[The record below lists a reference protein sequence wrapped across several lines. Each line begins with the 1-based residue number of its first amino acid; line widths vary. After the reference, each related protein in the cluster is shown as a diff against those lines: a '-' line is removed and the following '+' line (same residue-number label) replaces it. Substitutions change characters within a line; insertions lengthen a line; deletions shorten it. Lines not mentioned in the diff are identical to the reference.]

1 MKLKFEDKEVELVEI
16 WFKYL
21 YPYLVRFSI
30 KKEIGIEWKNDTI
43 FISDQNRKDFQEMLE
58 FVLEELLNEC
68 YVEPTQKE
76 RSKHST
82 RYQKI
87 NFKGKVFVL
96 NYRTDIVGIL
106 GYALNYLLSESI
118 SSSPLTPGFQ

>member
-1 MKLKFEDKEVELVEI
+1 MKLKFEEKEIELVDI

-30 KKEIGIEWKNDTI
+30 KKEIGIEWKNETI
-43 FISDQNRKDFQEMLE
+43 FISNQNRNDFLEMLE
-58 FVLEELLNEC
+58 FILEELLSDC
-68 YVEPTQKE
+68 YVEPTQRE
-76 RSKHST
+76 RSKHSS

-87 NFKGKVFVL
+87 EFRGKMFII

-106 GYALNYLLSESI
+106 AYAFKYLITETR
-118 SSSPLTPGFQ
+118 SPQT

>member
-1 MKLKFEDKEVELVEI
+1 MKLKFEDKEIELVDV

-30 KKEIGIEWKNDTI
+30 RKKIGIEWRNDTI
-43 FISDQNRKDFQEMLE
+43 FISDKNRNDFLEMLE
-58 FVLEELLNEC
+58 LVLEELLSDC
-68 YVEPTQKE
+68 YGEPTQKE
-76 RSKHST
+76 RSKHSS

-87 NFKGKVFVL
+87 EFKGKVFIL

-106 GYALNYLLSESI
+106 GYALNYLISESR
-118 SSSPLTPGFQ
+118 SSQS

>member
-1 MKLKFEDKEVELVEI
+1 LKFEDKEIELVDI

-30 KKEIGIEWKNDTI
+30 RKEIGIEWRNETI
-43 FISDQNRKDFQEMLE
+43 FISDNNRNDFLEMLE
-58 FVLEELLNEC
+58 LVLEELLGDC

-76 RSKHST
+76 RSKHSS

-87 NFKGKVFVL
+87 EFKGKVFIL

-106 GYALNYLLSESI
+106 GYALNYLISESRKP
-118 SSSPLTPGFQ
+118 SNLSHFT